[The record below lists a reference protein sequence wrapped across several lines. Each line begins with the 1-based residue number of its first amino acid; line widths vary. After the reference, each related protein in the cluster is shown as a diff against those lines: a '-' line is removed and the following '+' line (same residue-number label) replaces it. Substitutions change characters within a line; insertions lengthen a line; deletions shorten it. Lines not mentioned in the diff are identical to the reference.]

1 MPAYQVLNRRARQA
15 FKTVYTSG
23 VPRENHR
30 EKLLRGALQCL
41 REKGY
46 ARTTARDIAAASESN
61 LGSIGYHF
69 GSKEALLNEA
79 IREGCTQWTDQLER
93 IAFSHEGATPIERL
107 QAAWRGLAET
117 LEEERALL
125 VAFIEAL
132 AQAEHSE
139 ELRGQLAD
147 LYEESR
153 AAIRQMVEASLGTV
167 ELADDHARACA
178 SFLIAVCEGLLLQW
192 LVDPERAPSGEALIA
207 GLSAALPMA
216 LAADARAP
224 AGG

>member
-1 MPAYQVLNRRARQA
+1 M
-15 FKTVYTSG
+15 
-23 VPRENHR
+23 PRENHR
-30 EKLLRGALQCL
+30 ERLLRGASLCL

-46 ARTTARDIAAASESN
+46 ARTTARDVAAAANSN

-79 IREGCTQWTDQLER
+79 IREGCAQWTEQLGR
-93 IAFSHEGATPIERL
+93 IAFSVQGATPIDRL

-117 LEEERALL
+117 FGEQRTLL
-125 VAFIEAL
+125 VAFVEAL
-132 AQAEHSE
+132 AQADRSE
-139 ELRGQLAD
+139 ELRRQLAD

-153 AAIRQMVEASLGTV
+153 AAIRQMVEASLGTA

-178 SFLIAVCEGLLLQW
+178 SFLIAVCEGLMLQW
-192 LVDPERAPSGEALIA
+192 LVDPERAPSGEDLIA
-207 GLSAALPMA
+207 GLSAALPAA
-216 LAADARAP
+216 LTAEERAP